1 MSVYF
6 VTSNYSF
13 SGAKVRLFLKNA
25 SIFDFLAFWRRNHPS
40 SSYSSYL
47 YTFKTNP
54 METTE
59 KKLFLLDAYALI
71 YRAFFAM
78 SKNPR
83 LNSKGVNTSAVMG
96 FLNSLY
102 EILQKEKPSHIGVA
116 FDVAGTAQR
125 QAEYSEYK
133 ANREKMPDDLR
144 DAIPYIIRLI
154 EGFNIP
160 VYGVE
165 GYEADDVIGTLA
177 KKAEQ
182 QGFLTY
188 MMTPDKDFGQLV
200 TDKILLYKPAKFGEP
215 AQVWGP
221 KEVCERYGI
230 QEPKQ
235 LIDILGLW
243 GDAADNI
250 PGIPGIGEKTAAQLV
265 GKYGSVENL
274 IAHADELKGKQKEN
288 VVNFAEQGLMSKSLA
303 TINLEVPVE
312 FNEEE
317 LKAKEPDVPML
328 MALFEEL
335 EFRTFAK
342 RFLEDY
348 KTKQSTLDGP
358 STLRQA
364 QGSGTLASP
373 SLRGTKQS
381 REVTEGS
388 QQNDLF
394 STEATSPSGQFDLF
408 NQGDNSGLLEF
419 SDKDSAKTV
428 AHNYQLV
435 ESDADIQA
443 LVGLLSKQKQ
453 FVFDTETTNIDV
465 YSAELVGLSFA
476 IKAHEAWYLSMPA
489 DQEEC
494 QKKLELLRPL
504 FEDESILKIG
514 QNLKYDISML
524 AQYGI
529 SVKGKLFDTMLA
541 HYLLEPEQRHNMDY
555 LAEVYLNYITI
566 PIEDLIGKG
575 RQQKTMREVPVNLV
589 KEYAAED
596 ADITLQLYEKLLPL
610 LKENGVEKLFYEI
623 EMPLVPVLSRMEANG
638 VRIDTEN
645 LLQISEAFGV
655 EIHKIEEEIYNAAGM
670 PFNIASPKQLGEVLF
685 EKLRIDEKAKKTKTG
700 QYATGEDVLQKL
712 SHKHPIIQL
721 ILDYRSFTK
730 LKSTYLDALPALVNP
745 KDGLI
750 HTSYNQA
757 VTATGRLSSNNPN
770 LQNIPVRTEKGRE
783 IRRAFVPRSPQYT
796 LLAAD
801 YSQIEL
807 RIIAHLSQDPAM
819 MADFNLG
826 HDIHAATAAK
836 VFHVPMDQ
844 VTKEQRSRAKAVNF
858 GIIYGMSAFGLAERM
873 ELSRSEAA
881 DIIKKYFEEYA
892 GIKEYMNRSIALARE
907 RGYAETIL
915 GRRRYLRD
923 INGANSVVRGFA
935 ERNAIN
941 APIQGSSADMIKIA
955 MIGIHEELERL
966 KMQSKMILQ
975 VHDELVFDA
984 HLDELDALKAI
995 VQDKMVNALPLSVP
1009 VVVEMNTGAN
1019 WLEAH

>member
-1 MSVYF
+1 
-6 VTSNYSF
+6 
-13 SGAKVRLFLKNA
+13 
-25 SIFDFLAFWRRNHPS
+25 
-40 SSYSSYL
+40 
-47 YTFKTNP
+47 

-78 SKNPR
+78 NKNPR
-83 LNSKGVNTSAVMG
+83 MTSKGLNTSAVMG

-102 EILQKEKPSHIGVA
+102 EILKNEKPTHIGVA

-144 DAIPYIIRLI
+144 ESIPYIIRLI
-154 EGFNIP
+154 EAFNIP
-160 VYGVE
+160 IYGVE
-165 GYEADDVIGTLA
+165 GYEADDVIGTLS

-182 QGFLTY
+182 QGFTTY

-200 TDKILLYKPAKFGEP
+200 TDKVLLYKPAKFGEP

-265 GKYGSVENL
+265 QRYGSVENL

-288 VVNFAEQGLMSKSLA
+288 VINFAEQGMMSKMLA

-312 FNEEE
+312 FDEEE
-317 LKAKEPDVPML
+317 LRAKEPDLPAL

-335 EFRTFAK
+335 EFKTFAK
-342 RFLEDY
+342 RFLDDY
-348 KTKQSTLDGP
+348 KKTHGTVPTIEIPAAKTSTP
-358 STLRQA
+358 
-364 QGSGTLASP
+364 
-373 SLRGTKQS
+373 
-381 REVTEGS
+381 
-388 QQNDLF
+388 DLF
-394 STEATSPSGQFDLF
+394 SSETPSFSSQIDLF
-408 NQGDNSGLLEF
+408 GQNDSGLLEF
-419 SDKDSAKTV
+419 SDKNSAKTV
-428 AHNYQLV
+428 QHDYKLV
-435 ESDADIQA
+435 ETEADIKV
-443 LVGLLSKQKQ
+443 LVELLKSQKQ
-453 FVFDTETTNIDV
+453 FVFDTETTNVDV
-465 YSAELVGLSFA
+465 YSADLVGVSFA
-476 IKAHEAWYLSMPA
+476 IKAHEAWYLPMPVER
-489 DQEEC
+489 EEC

-504 FEDESILKIG
+504 FEDESILIIG

-529 SVKGKLFDTMLA
+529 NVKGKMFDTMLA

-575 RQQKTMREVPVNLV
+575 RQQKTMREVPLEQV

-610 LKENGVEKLFYEI
+610 LKENGVEKLFYDI

-638 VRIDTEN
+638 VKIDTEN
-645 LLQISEAFGV
+645 LQQISEEFGG
-655 EIHKIEEEIYNAAGM
+655 EIRKIEEKIYELAGT

-685 EKLRIDEKAKKTKTG
+685 EKLKIDEKAKKTKTG
-700 QYATGEDVLQKL
+700 QYATGEEVLQKL
-712 SHKHPIIQL
+712 LHKHPIIQK

-770 LQNIPVRTEKGRE
+770 LQNIPVRTAQGRE
-783 IRRAFVPRSPQYT
+783 IRRAFVPRSEAYT

-819 MADFNLG
+819 VADFNLG

-836 VFHVPMDQ
+836 VFHVPMNE

-955 MIGIHEELERL
+955 MIGIHQEMQRM
-966 KMQSKMILQ
+966 KMQSKMMLQ

-984 HLDELDALKAI
+984 HLDELDTLKAI
-995 VQDKMVNALPLSVP
+995 VNDKMVNALPLSVP
-1009 VVVEMNTGAN
+1009 VVVEMNTGNN

>member
-1 MSVYF
+1 
-6 VTSNYSF
+6 
-13 SGAKVRLFLKNA
+13 
-25 SIFDFLAFWRRNHPS
+25 
-40 SSYSSYL
+40 
-47 YTFKTNP
+47 
-54 METTE
+54 METSE

-71 YRAFFAM
+71 YRAFFAL

-83 LNSKGVNTSAVMG
+83 MNSKGVNTSAVMG

-102 EILQKEKPSHIGVA
+102 EILQKEKPTHIGVA

-144 DAIPYIIRLI
+144 DSIPYIIRLI
-154 EGFNIP
+154 EAFNIP

-165 GYEADDVIGTLA
+165 GYEADDVIGTLS

-182 QGFLTY
+182 QGFITY

-250 PGIPGIGEKTAAQLV
+250 PGIPGIGEKTATQLV
-265 GKYGSVENL
+265 GQYGSVENL

-288 VVNFAEQGLMSKSLA
+288 VINFAEQGLMSKALA

-317 LKAKEPDVPML
+317 LKAKEPDVPAL

-335 EFRTFAK
+335 EFKTFAK

-348 KTKQSTLDGP
+348 KTKQSSWVGP

-381 REVTEGS
+381 RETVGS
-388 QQNDLF
+388 QTPDLF
-394 STEATSPSGQFDLF
+394 STSTPLSEFDLF
-408 NQGDNSGLLEF
+408 HQGDNDGLLEF

-428 AHNYQLV
+428 AHDYKLV
-435 ESDADIQA
+435 ETEADIKA
-443 LVGLLSKQKQ
+443 LVELLSKQKQ

-465 YSAELVGLSFA
+465 YSAELVGASFA
-476 IKAHEAWYLSMPA
+476 IKAHEAWYLPMPA
-489 DQEEC
+489 EREAC
-494 QKKLELLRPL
+494 LRKLELLRPL
-504 FEDESILKIG
+504 FEDESLLKIG

-529 SVKGKLFDTMLA
+529 NVKGKMFDTMLA
-541 HYLLEPEQRHNMDY
+541 HYLIEPEQRHNMDY
-555 LAEVYLNYITI
+555 LAEVYLNYLTI

-575 RQQKTMREVPVNLV
+575 RQQKTMREVPVELV

-645 LLQISEAFGV
+645 LQLISEEFGG
-655 EIHKIEEEIYNAAGM
+655 EIHKIEEQIYQAAGT
-670 PFNIASPKQLGEVLF
+670 PFNIASPKQLGEILF
-685 EKLRIDEKAKKTKTG
+685 ERLHIDEKAKKTKTG

-712 SHKHPIIQL
+712 SHKHPIIQM
-721 ILDYRSFTK
+721 ILDYRSLTK

-783 IRRAFVPRSPQYT
+783 IRRAFVPRSQQYT

-819 MADFNLG
+819 VADFNLG

-955 MIGIHEELERL
+955 MIGIHQELERL

-984 HLDELDALKAI
+984 HLDELDTLKAI

-1009 VVVEMNTGAN
+1009 IVVEMNTGAN

>member
-1 MSVYF
+1 
-6 VTSNYSF
+6 
-13 SGAKVRLFLKNA
+13 
-25 SIFDFLAFWRRNHPS
+25 
-40 SSYSSYL
+40 
-47 YTFKTNP
+47 

-83 LNSKGVNTSAVMG
+83 MNSKGVNTSAVMG

-102 EILQKEKPSHIGVA
+102 EILQKEKPTHIGVA

-144 DAIPYIIRLI
+144 YSIPYIIRLI
-154 EGFNIP
+154 EAFNIP

-165 GYEADDVIGTLA
+165 GYEADDVIGTLS
-177 KKAEQ
+177 KKAEK
-182 QGFLTY
+182 QGFTTY

-221 KEVCERYGI
+221 KEVCERYSI

-250 PGIPGIGEKTAAQLV
+250 PGIPGIGEKTAAILV

-288 VVNFAEQGLMSKSLA
+288 VVAFAEQGLMSKALA
-303 TINLEVPVE
+303 TINLEVPVD
-312 FNEEE
+312 FDEEE
-317 LKAKEPDVPML
+317 LKAKEPDVPAL

-335 EFRTFAK
+335 EFKTFAK

-348 KTKQSTLDGP
+348 KGKQSTLNGP
-358 STLRQA
+358 ST
-364 QGSGTLASP
+364 GSGTLAP
-373 SLRGTKQS
+373 QSLRGMKQS
-381 REVTEGS
+381 SNAVSIQSSNMSSAPT
-388 QQNDLF
+388 L
-394 STEATSPSGQFDLF
+394 SGQFDLF
-408 NQGDNSGLLEF
+408 NQSDNSGLLEF
-419 SDKDSAKTV
+419 SEKDSAKTV
-428 AHNYQLV
+428 PHDYQLV
-435 ESDADIQA
+435 ESDADIKA
-443 LVGLLSKQKQ
+443 LVEQLSKQKQ

-476 IKAHEAWYLSMPA
+476 IKSHEAWYLSMPA

-504 FEDESILKIG
+504 FEDESIMKIG

-524 AQYGI
+524 AQYSI
-529 SVKGKLFDTMLA
+529 SVKGPMFDTMLA

-555 LAEVYLNYITI
+555 LAEVYLNYLTI

-575 RQQKTMREVPVNLV
+575 RQQKTMREVPVELV

-596 ADITLQLYEKLLPL
+596 ADITLQLYEKLMPL

-645 LLQISEAFGV
+645 LQQISEAFGV
-655 EIHKIEEEIYNAAGM
+655 EIHKIEEEIYKAAGM
-670 PFNIASPKQLGEVLF
+670 PFNIASPKQLGEILF
-685 EKLRIDEKAKKTKTG
+685 ERLRIDEKAKKTKTG

-712 SHKHPIIQL
+712 SHKHPIIQM

-819 MADFNLG
+819 VADFNLG

-836 VFHVPMDQ
+836 VFHVPMNQ

-955 MIGIHEELERL
+955 MIGIHQELERL

-984 HLDELDALKAI
+984 HLDELDTLKAI

>member
-1 MSVYF
+1 
-6 VTSNYSF
+6 
-13 SGAKVRLFLKNA
+13 
-25 SIFDFLAFWRRNHPS
+25 
-40 SSYSSYL
+40 
-47 YTFKTNP
+47 
-54 METTE
+54 MENTE

-71 YRAFFAM
+71 YRAFFAL

-83 LNSKGVNTSAVMG
+83 MNSKGVNTSAVMG

-102 EILQKEKPSHIGVA
+102 EILQKEKPTHIGVA
-116 FDVAGTAQR
+116 FDVSGTAQR

-144 DAIPYIIRLI
+144 DSIPYIIRLI
-154 EGFNIP
+154 EAFNIP

-165 GYEADDVIGTLA
+165 GYEADDVIGTLS

-182 QGFLTY
+182 QGFITY

-230 QEPKQ
+230 KEPKQ

-265 GKYGSVENL
+265 QKYGSVENL

-288 VVNFAEQGLMSKSLA
+288 VVNFAEQGLMSKALA

-312 FNEEE
+312 FSEEE
-317 LKAKEPDVPML
+317 LKAKEPDVPAL

-335 EFRTFAK
+335 EFKTFAK

-348 KTKQSTLDGP
+348 RKNHAGEASLDCFVP
-358 STLRQA
+358 HNEERT
-364 QGSGTLASP
+364 T
-373 SLRGTKQS
+373 
-381 REVTEGS
+381 GS
-388 QQNDLF
+388 QTPDLF
-394 STEATSPSGQFDLF
+394 SNETPSATRQFDLF

-428 AHNYQLV
+428 PHDYKLV
-435 ESDADIQA
+435 ENDADIKS
-443 LVGLLSKQKQ
+443 LVDLLCKQKQ
-453 FVFDTETTNIDV
+453 LVFDTETTNIDV

-489 DQEEC
+489 EREAC

-504 FEDESILKIG
+504 FENENIQKIG

-529 SVKGKLFDTMLA
+529 NVKGPMFDTMLA

-555 LAEVYLNYITI
+555 LAEVYLNYLTI

-575 RQQKTMREVPVNLV
+575 RQQKTMREVPVEQV

-596 ADITLQLYEKLLPL
+596 ADITLQLYEKLMPL

-638 VRIDTEN
+638 VKIDTEN
-645 LLQISEAFGV
+645 LQQISEEFGK
-655 EIHKIEEEIYNAAGM
+655 EIRKIEEQIYGAAGT
-670 PFNIASPKQLGEVLF
+670 PFNIASPKQLGEILF
-685 EKLRIDEKAKKTKTG
+685 EKLKIDEKAKKTKTG
-700 QYATGEDVLQKL
+700 QYATGEDVLQKR
-712 SHKHPIIQL
+712 SHKHPIIQM

-783 IRRAFVPRSPQYT
+783 IRRAFVPRSETYT

-819 MADFNLG
+819 VNDFNLG

-836 VFHVPMDQ
+836 VFHVPMEQ

-955 MIGIHEELERL
+955 MIGIHQELERL

-984 HLDELDALKAI
+984 HLDELDTLKAI
-995 VQDKMVNALPLSVP
+995 VNDKMVNALPLSVP
-1009 VVVEMNTGAN
+1009 VVVEMNTGSN

>member
-1 MSVYF
+1 
-6 VTSNYSF
+6 
-13 SGAKVRLFLKNA
+13 
-25 SIFDFLAFWRRNHPS
+25 
-40 SSYSSYL
+40 
-47 YTFKTNP
+47 
-54 METTE
+54 METSE

-102 EILQKEKPSHIGVA
+102 EILQKEKPTHIGVA

-165 GYEADDVIGTLA
+165 GYEADDVIGTLS

-182 QGFLTY
+182 QGFTTY

-250 PGIPGIGEKTAAQLV
+250 PGIPGIGEKTAAILV

-288 VVNFAEQGLMSKSLA
+288 VIAFADQGLLSKALA
-303 TINLEVPVE
+303 TINLDVPVA
-312 FNEEE
+312 FDEEE
-317 LKAKEPDVPML
+317 LKAKEPNVPKL

-335 EFRTFAK
+335 EFKTFAK
-342 RFLEDY
+342 RFLEEQNKSKSGAD
-348 KTKQSTLDGP
+348 SPLPP
-358 STLRQA
+358 SQ
-364 QGSGTLASP
+364 
-373 SLRGTKQS
+373 RGMGQPAGAA
-381 REVTEGS
+381 VGS
-388 QQNDLF
+388 QPDLF
-394 STEATSPSGQFDLF
+394 SNEPPTPSGVFDLF
-408 NQGDNSGLLEF
+408 HQGDETGDLLAF

-428 AHNYQLV
+428 AHDYKLV
-435 ESDADIQA
+435 ETDDDIKA
-443 LVGLLSKQKQ
+443 LVDLLSKQKQ

-465 YSAELVGLSFA
+465 YSAELVGASFA

-489 DQEEC
+489 EREAC

-504 FEDESILKIG
+504 FEDEGILKIG

-529 SVKGKLFDTMLA
+529 NVKGKLFDTMLA

-575 RQQKTMREVPVNLV
+575 RMQKTMREVPINLV

-596 ADITLQLYEKLLPL
+596 ADITLQLYEKLMPL

-645 LLQISEAFGV
+645 LQQISEEFGI
-655 EIHKIEEEIYNAAGM
+655 EIHKIEEKIYELAGM

-721 ILDYRSFTK
+721 ILDYRSLTK

-770 LQNIPVRTEKGRE
+770 LQNIPVRTAQGRE
-783 IRRAFVPRSPQYT
+783 IRRAFVPRSPKYT

-819 MADFNLG
+819 VNDFNLG

-955 MIGIHEELERL
+955 MIGIHQELERL

-984 HLDELDALKAI
+984 HLDELDTLKSI

-1009 VVVEMNTGAN
+1009 VVVEMNTGSN

>member
-1 MSVYF
+1 
-6 VTSNYSF
+6 
-13 SGAKVRLFLKNA
+13 
-25 SIFDFLAFWRRNHPS
+25 
-40 SSYSSYL
+40 
-47 YTFKTNP
+47 
-54 METTE
+54 MENTE

-71 YRAFFAM
+71 YRAFFAL

-83 LNSKGVNTSAVMG
+83 MNSKGVNTSAVMG

-102 EILQKEKPSHIGVA
+102 EILQKEKPTHIGVA
-116 FDVAGTAQR
+116 FDVSGTAQR

-144 DAIPYIIRLI
+144 DSIPYIIRLI
-154 EGFNIP
+154 EAFNIP

-165 GYEADDVIGTLA
+165 GYEADDVIGTLS

-230 QEPKQ
+230 KEPKQ

-265 GKYGSVENL
+265 QKYGSVENL

-288 VVNFAEQGLMSKSLA
+288 VINFAEQGLLSKALA
-303 TINLEVPVE
+303 TINLEVPVK

-317 LKAKEPDVPML
+317 LKAKEPDVPTL

-335 EFRTFAK
+335 EFKTFAK

-348 KTKQSTLDGP
+348 KKTHGDVQQAEIPTPKP
-358 STLRQA
+358 SA
-364 QGSGTLASP
+364 P
-373 SLRGTKQS
+373 
-381 REVTEGS
+381 
-388 QQNDLF
+388 NLF
-394 STEATSPSGQFDLF
+394 STTPPSSEFDLF
-408 NQGDNSGLLEF
+408 HQGDNSGLLEF

-428 AHNYQLV
+428 PHDYKLV
-435 ESDADIQA
+435 ENDADIKS
-443 LVGLLSKQKQ
+443 LVDLLCKQKQ
-453 FVFDTETTNIDV
+453 FVFDTEMTNIDV
-465 YSAELVGLSFA
+465 YSAELVGLSFS

-489 DQEEC
+489 EREAC

-504 FEDESILKIG
+504 FENEGIQKIG

-529 SVKGKLFDTMLA
+529 SVKGPMFDTMLA

-555 LAEVYLNYITI
+555 LAEVYLNYLTI

-575 RQQKTMREVPVNLV
+575 RQQKTMREVPVKQV

-596 ADITLQLYEKLLPL
+596 ADITLQLYEKLMPL

-638 VRIDTEN
+638 VKIDTEN
-645 LLQISEAFGV
+645 LQQISEEFGK
-655 EIHKIEEEIYNAAGM
+655 EIRKIEEQIYGAAGT
-670 PFNIASPKQLGEVLF
+670 PFNIASPKQLGEILF
-685 EKLRIDEKAKKTKTG
+685 EKLKIDEKAKKTKTG

-712 SHKHPIIQL
+712 SHKHPIIQM

-819 MADFNLG
+819 VNDFNLG

-836 VFHVPMDQ
+836 VFHVPMEQ

-955 MIGIHEELERL
+955 MIGIHQELERL

-984 HLDELDALKAI
+984 HLDELDTLKAI

-1009 VVVEMNTGAN
+1009 VVVEMNTGSN

>member
-1 MSVYF
+1 
-6 VTSNYSF
+6 
-13 SGAKVRLFLKNA
+13 
-25 SIFDFLAFWRRNHPS
+25 
-40 SSYSSYL
+40 
-47 YTFKTNP
+47 
-54 METTE
+54 MEK

-78 SKNPR
+78 NKNPR
-83 LNSKGVNTSAVMG
+83 MTSKGVNTSAVMG

-102 EILQKEKPSHIGVA
+102 EILKNEKPTHIGVA

-133 ANREKMPDDLR
+133 ANREKMPEDLR

-160 VYGVE
+160 IYGVE
-165 GYEADDVIGTLA
+165 GYEADDVIGTLS

-182 QGFLTY
+182 QGFITY

-200 TDKILLYKPAKFGEP
+200 TDRVLLYKPAKFGEQ

-250 PGIPGIGEKTAAQLV
+250 PGIPGIGEKTAAALV
-265 GKYGSVENL
+265 QKYGSVENL

-288 VVNFAEQGLMSKSLA
+288 VVNFAEQGLMSKMLA

-312 FNEEE
+312 FDEEE
-317 LKAKEPDVPML
+317 LRAKEPDLPAL

-335 EFRTFAK
+335 EFKTFAK
-342 RFLEDY
+342 RFLDDY
-348 KTKQSTLDGP
+348 KKTQTDSP
-358 STLRQA
+358 Q
-364 QGSGTLASP
+364 QASP
-373 SLRGTKQS
+373 SQWGAG
-381 REVTEGS
+381 GS
-388 QQNDLF
+388 QQPNLF
-394 STEATSPSGQFDLF
+394 SSNATFDLF
-408 NQGDNSGLLEF
+408 NQGKNEGNLLNF
-419 SDKDSAKTV
+419 SDKNSSKTI
-428 AHNYQLV
+428 AHDYKLV
-435 ESDADIQA
+435 ETEADIKA
-443 LVGLLSKQKQ
+443 LVELLSKEKH

-476 IKAHEAWYLSMPA
+476 IKAHEAWYLPMPA
-489 DQEEC
+489 DRKEC
-494 QKKLELLRPL
+494 QKKLELLKPL
-504 FEDESILKIG
+504 FEDENILKIG

-529 SVKGKLFDTMLA
+529 EVKGKMFDTMLA

-555 LAEVYLNYITI
+555 LAEVYLNYLTI

-575 RQQKTMREVPVNLV
+575 RQQKTMREVPLETV

-638 VRIDTEN
+638 VRIDTHN
-645 LLQISEAFGV
+645 LQQISEEFGG
-655 EIHKIEEEIYNAAGM
+655 EIRKIEEQIYEQAGT
-670 PFNIASPKQLGEVLF
+670 PFNIASPKQLGEILF
-685 EKLRIDEKAKKTKTG
+685 ERLKIDEKAKKTKTG
-700 QYATGEDVLQKL
+700 QYATGEEVLQKL
-712 SHKHPIIQL
+712 AHKHPIINL

-745 KDGLI
+745 KDGMI

-783 IRRAFVPRSPQYT
+783 IRRAFVPRSEQYT

-819 MADFNLG
+819 VADFNLG

-836 VFHVPMDQ
+836 VFHVPMNE

-892 GIKEYMNRSIALARE
+892 GIKEYMTRSIALARE

-923 INGANSVVRGFA
+923 INGSNSVVRGFA

-955 MIGIHEELERL
+955 MIGIHEEMTRL

-984 HLDELDALKAI
+984 HLDELSDLKAI
-995 VQDKMVNALPLSVP
+995 VNDKMVNAMPLSVP
-1009 VVVEMNTGAN
+1009 VVVEMNTGSN

>member
-1 MSVYF
+1 
-6 VTSNYSF
+6 
-13 SGAKVRLFLKNA
+13 
-25 SIFDFLAFWRRNHPS
+25 
-40 SSYSSYL
+40 
-47 YTFKTNP
+47 

-83 LNSKGVNTSAVMG
+83 MNSKGVNTSAVMG

-102 EILQKEKPSHIGVA
+102 EILQKEKPTHIGVA

-144 DAIPYIIRLI
+144 DSIPYIIRLI
-154 EGFNIP
+154 EAFNIP

-165 GYEADDVIGTLA
+165 GYEADDVIGTLS
-177 KKAEQ
+177 KKAEK
-182 QGFLTY
+182 QGFTTY

-250 PGIPGIGEKTAAQLV
+250 PGIPGIGEKTAEILV

-288 VVNFAEQGLMSKSLA
+288 VINFAEQGLMSKALA
-303 TINLEVPVE
+303 TINLEVPVD
-312 FNEEE
+312 FDEEK
-317 LKAKEPDVPML
+317 LKAKDPDVPAL

-348 KTKQSTLDGP
+348 KGKHGVDSPLPPSQRGNQPTGP
-358 STLRQA
+358 S
-364 QGSGTLASP
+364 G
-373 SLRGTKQS
+373 
-381 REVTEGS
+381 ES
-388 QQNDLF
+388 QQSDLF
-394 STEATSPSGQFDLF
+394 SSNETFDLF

-419 SDKDSAKTV
+419 SEKDSAKTV
-428 AHNYQLV
+428 AHDYKLV
-435 ESDADIQA
+435 ETEADIKA
-443 LVGLLSKQKQ
+443 LVDLLSKQKQ
-453 FVFDTETTNIDV
+453 FVFDSETTNIDV

-476 IKAHEAWYLSMPA
+476 IKAHEAWYLSMPT
-489 DQEEC
+489 DQQEC

-529 SVKGKLFDTMLA
+529 SVKGPMFDTMLA

-555 LAEVYLNYITI
+555 LAEVYLNYLTI

-575 RQQKTMREVPVNLV
+575 RQQKTMREVPVELV

-645 LLQISEAFGV
+645 LQQISEAFGV
-655 EIHKIEEEIYNAAGM
+655 EIHKIEEEIYKAAGM
-670 PFNIASPKQLGEVLF
+670 PFNIASPKQLGEILF
-685 EKLRIDEKAKKTKTG
+685 ERLRIDEKAKKTKTG

-712 SHKHPIIQL
+712 SHKHPIIQM

-819 MADFNLG
+819 VADFNLG

-955 MIGIHEELERL
+955 MIGIHQELERL

-984 HLDELDALKAI
+984 HLDELDTLKAI

>member
-1 MSVYF
+1 
-6 VTSNYSF
+6 
-13 SGAKVRLFLKNA
+13 
-25 SIFDFLAFWRRNHPS
+25 
-40 SSYSSYL
+40 
-47 YTFKTNP
+47 

-71 YRAFFAM
+71 YRAFFAL

-83 LNSKGVNTSAVMG
+83 MNSKGVNTSAVMG

-116 FDVAGTAQR
+116 FDVSGTAQR

-144 DAIPYIIRLI
+144 DSIPYIIRLI

-165 GYEADDVIGTLA
+165 GYEADDVIGTLS

-182 QGFLTY
+182 QGFTTY

-215 AQVWGP
+215 AQIWGP

-230 QEPKQ
+230 KEPKQ

-243 GDAADNI
+243 GDASDNI
-250 PGIPGIGEKTAAQLV
+250 PGIPGIGEKTAATLV
-265 GKYGSVENL
+265 GQYGSVENL

-288 VVNFAEQGLMSKSLA
+288 VINFAEQGLMSKALA

-317 LKAKEPDVPML
+317 LKAKEPDVPAL

-335 EFRTFAK
+335 EFKTFAK
-342 RFLEDY
+342 RFLEEY
-348 KTKQSTLDGP
+348 KGKHLVDSPLPP
-358 STLRQA
+358 SQ
-364 QGSGTLASP
+364 
-373 SLRGTKQS
+373 RGTGQPTGTS
-381 REVTEGS
+381 GGS
-388 QQNDLF
+388 QPNTPDLF
-394 STEATSPSGQFDLF
+394 STPTPTGEFDLF
-408 NQGDNSGLLEF
+408 HQGDNSGLLEF

-428 AHNYQLV
+428 PHDYKLV
-435 ESDADIQA
+435 ETEADIKA
-443 LVGLLSKQKQ
+443 LVELLSQQQQ

-465 YSAELVGLSFA
+465 YSAELVGVSFA
-476 IKAHEAWYLSMPA
+476 IKAHEAWYLPMPA
-489 DQEEC
+489 EREAC
-494 QKKLELLRPL
+494 QTKLELLRPL
-504 FEDESILKIG
+504 FENESILKIG

-524 AQYGI
+524 AQYGV
-529 SVKGKLFDTMLA
+529 SVKGKMFDTMLA

-555 LAEVYLNYITI
+555 LAEVYLNYLTI

-575 RQQKTMREVPVNLV
+575 RQQKTMREVPVEQV

-596 ADITLQLYEKLLPL
+596 ADITLQLYEKLMPL

-638 VRIDTEN
+638 VKIDTEN
-645 LLQISEAFGV
+645 LQQISEAFGM
-655 EIHKIEEEIYNAAGM
+655 EIQKIEEQIYQAAGT

-685 EKLRIDEKAKKTKTG
+685 ERLRIDEKAKKTKTG

-712 SHKHPIIQL
+712 SHKHPIIQM

-819 MADFNLG
+819 VADFNLG
-826 HDIHAATAAK
+826 HDIHSATAAK

-955 MIGIHEELERL
+955 MIGIHQELEHL

-1009 VVVEMNTGAN
+1009 VIVEMNTGAN

>member
-1 MSVYF
+1 
-6 VTSNYSF
+6 
-13 SGAKVRLFLKNA
+13 
-25 SIFDFLAFWRRNHPS
+25 
-40 SSYSSYL
+40 
-47 YTFKTNP
+47 
-54 METTE
+54 METSE

-71 YRAFFAM
+71 YRAFFALN
-78 SKNPR
+78 KNPR

-102 EILQKEKPSHIGVA
+102 EILKNEKPTHIGVA

-154 EGFNIP
+154 EAFNIP
-160 VYGVE
+160 IYGME
-165 GYEADDVIGTLA
+165 GYEADDVIGTMS
-177 KKAEQ
+177 KMAEQ
-182 QGFLTY
+182 QGFITY

-200 TDKILLYKPAKFGEP
+200 TDKVLLYKPAKFGEP

-250 PGIPGIGEKTAAQLV
+250 PGIPGIGEKTAAILV

-288 VVNFAEQGLMSKSLA
+288 VIEFAEQGLMSKALA

-317 LKAKEPDVPML
+317 LRVKEPDLPAL

-335 EFRTFAK
+335 EFKTFAK
-342 RFLEDY
+342 RFLDDY
-348 KTKQSTLDGP
+348 KKTHDNVPTVETPAAKPTAP
-358 STLRQA
+358 
-364 QGSGTLASP
+364 
-373 SLRGTKQS
+373 
-381 REVTEGS
+381 
-388 QQNDLF
+388 DLF
-394 STEATSPSGQFDLF
+394 STPTPSGEFDLF
-408 NQGDNSGLLEF
+408 HQGGDNGLLEF

-428 AHNYQLV
+428 QHDYKLV
-435 ESDADIQA
+435 ETDADIKA
-443 LVGLLSKQKQ
+443 LVELLSKQKQ

-476 IKAHEAWYLSMPA
+476 IKANEAWYLPMPA
-489 DQEEC
+489 NQEEC
-494 QKKLELLRPL
+494 QQKLELLRPL
-504 FEDESILKIG
+504 FEDENIMKIG

-529 SVKGKLFDTMLA
+529 AVKGKLFDTMLA

-575 RQQKTMREVPVNLV
+575 RMQKTMREVPISLV

-596 ADITLQLYEKLLPL
+596 ADITLQLYEKLQPL
-610 LKENGVEKLFYEI
+610 LKENGVEKLFWDI

-638 VRIDTEN
+638 VKIDTEN
-645 LLQISEAFGV
+645 LQQISEEFGR
-655 EIHKIEEEIYNAAGM
+655 EIHKIEEEIYALAGM
-670 PFNIASPKQLGEVLF
+670 PFNIASPKQLGEILF
-685 EKLRIDEKAKKTKTG
+685 EKLKIDEKAKKTKTG

-712 SHKHPIIQL
+712 LHKHAIIQK

-783 IRRAFVPRSPQYT
+783 IRRAFVPRSEAYT

-819 MADFNLG
+819 VADFNLG

-836 VFHVPMDQ
+836 VFHVPMEQ

-923 INGANSVVRGFA
+923 INGSNSVVRGFA

-955 MIGIHEELERL
+955 MIGIHEEMQRL

-984 HLDELDALKAI
+984 HLDELDELKSI
-995 VQDKMVNALPLSVP
+995 VENKMVNALPLSVP
-1009 VVVEMNTGAN
+1009 VVVEMNTGNN

>member
-1 MSVYF
+1 
-6 VTSNYSF
+6 
-13 SGAKVRLFLKNA
+13 
-25 SIFDFLAFWRRNHPS
+25 
-40 SSYSSYL
+40 
-47 YTFKTNP
+47 

-78 SKNPR
+78 NKNPR
-83 LNSKGVNTSAVMG
+83 MNSKGINTSAIIG

-154 EGFNIP
+154 EAFNIP

-165 GYEADDVIGTLA
+165 GYEADDVIGTLS

-200 TDKILLYKPAKFGEP
+200 TDKILLYKPAKFSEP

-303 TINLEVPVE
+303 TINLEVPVD
-312 FNEEE
+312 FDEEE
-317 LKAKEPDVPML
+317 LRAKEPDVPAL

-342 RFLEDY
+342 RFLDDY
-348 KTKQSTLDGP
+348 KKSHGSVPAVETPTPKP
-358 STLRQA
+358 S
-364 QGSGTLASP
+364 SP
-373 SLRGTKQS
+373 
-381 REVTEGS
+381 
-388 QQNDLF
+388 DLF
-394 STEATSPSGQFDLF
+394 SAPATSGEFDLF
-408 NQGDNSGLLEF
+408 HQGDNSGILEF

-428 AHNYQLV
+428 AHDYKLV
-435 ESDADIQA
+435 ESDADIKA
-443 LVGLLSKQKQ
+443 LVDMLLKQKQ

-489 DQEEC
+489 EREAC

-504 FEDESILKIG
+504 FEDDSIMKIG

-524 AQYGI
+524 AEYGI

-555 LAEVYLNYITI
+555 LAEVYLNYLTI

-575 RQQKTMREVPVNLV
+575 RMQKTMREVPVELV

-623 EMPLVPVLSRMEANG
+623 EMPLVLVLSRMEANG

-645 LLQISEAFGV
+645 LQQISEAFGV
-655 EIHKIEEEIYNAAGM
+655 EIHKIEEEIYKAAGM

-712 SHKHPIIQL
+712 SHKHPIIQM

-783 IRRAFVPRSPQYT
+783 IRRAFVPRSPEYT

-819 MADFNLG
+819 VNDFNLG

-836 VFHVPMDQ
+836 VFHVPMDH

-923 INGANSVVRGFA
+923 INSSNSVVRGFA

-955 MIGIHEELERL
+955 MIGIHQELERL

-984 HLDELDALKAI
+984 HLDELDTLKSI
-995 VQDKMVNALPLSVP
+995 VNDKMVNALPLSVP
-1009 VVVEMNTGAN
+1009 VLVEMNTGKN

>member
-1 MSVYF
+1 
-6 VTSNYSF
+6 
-13 SGAKVRLFLKNA
+13 
-25 SIFDFLAFWRRNHPS
+25 
-40 SSYSSYL
+40 
-47 YTFKTNP
+47 

-83 LNSKGVNTSAVMG
+83 MNSKGVNTSAVMG

-116 FDVAGTAQR
+116 FDVSGTAQR

-144 DAIPYIIRLI
+144 DSIPYIIRLI
-154 EGFNIP
+154 EAFNIP

-165 GYEADDVIGTLA
+165 GYEADDVIGTLS

-182 QGFLTY
+182 QGFTTY

-200 TDKILLYKPAKFGEP
+200 TDRILLYKPAKFGEP

-288 VVNFAEQGLMSKSLA
+288 VVNFAEQGLLSKSLA
-303 TINLEVPVE
+303 TINLEVPVD
-312 FNEEE
+312 FDEEE
-317 LKAKEPDVPML
+317 LKAKEPDVPAL

-348 KTKQSTLDGP
+348 KRKQSTLDGP
-358 STLRQA
+358 ST
-364 QGSGTLASP
+364 GSGTLTSL

-381 REVTEGS
+381 REALETQS
-388 QQNDLF
+388 PNLF
-394 STEATSPSGQFDLF
+394 SNPTPSDGFDLF
-408 NQGDNSGLLEF
+408 HQGGEGESDLLEF

-428 AHNYQLV
+428 QHDYKLV
-435 ESDADIQA
+435 ETEENIKA
-443 LVGLLSKQKQ
+443 LVELLAKQKQ

-489 DQEEC
+489 DQKEC

-504 FEDESILKIG
+504 FDSKSILKIG

-524 AQYGI
+524 SQYGI
-529 SVKGKLFDTMLA
+529 SVRGPMFDTMLA

-555 LAEVYLNYITI
+555 LAEVYLNYLTI

-575 RQQKTMREVPVNLV
+575 RQQKIMREVPVELV

-645 LLQISEAFGV
+645 LQQISEAFGV
-655 EIHKIEEEIYNAAGM
+655 EIHKIEEEIYKVAGM
-670 PFNIASPKQLGEVLF
+670 PFNIASPKQLGEILF
-685 EKLRIDEKAKKTKTG
+685 EHLHIDEKAKKTKTG

-712 SHKHPIIQL
+712 SHKHPIIQM

-783 IRRAFVPRSPQYT
+783 IRRAFVPRSEAYT

-819 MADFNLG
+819 VNDFNLG

-836 VFHVPMDQ
+836 VFHVPMEQ

-955 MIGIHEELERL
+955 MIGIHQELERL

-984 HLDELDALKAI
+984 HLDELDTLKAI

-1009 VVVEMNTGAN
+1009 VIVEMNTGDN

>member
-1 MSVYF
+1 
-6 VTSNYSF
+6 
-13 SGAKVRLFLKNA
+13 
-25 SIFDFLAFWRRNHPS
+25 
-40 SSYSSYL
+40 
-47 YTFKTNP
+47 
-54 METTE
+54 METSE

-78 SKNPR
+78 NKNPR
-83 LNSKGVNTSAVMG
+83 MNSKGVNTSAVMG

-102 EILQKEKPSHIGVA
+102 EILKNEKPTHIGVA

-144 DAIPYIIRLI
+144 DSIPYIIRLI
-154 EGFNIP
+154 EAFNIP

-165 GYEADDVIGTLA
+165 GYEADDVIGTLS

-182 QGFLTY
+182 QGFVTY

-215 AQVWGP
+215 AQIWGP

-265 GKYGSVENL
+265 GQYGSVENL

-288 VVNFAEQGLMSKSLA
+288 VINFAEQGLMSKALA

-312 FNEEE
+312 FDEEE
-317 LKAKEPDVPML
+317 LKAKEPDLPAL

-335 EFRTFAK
+335 EFKTFAK

-348 KTKQSTLDGP
+348 KKSHSNAPQVETPTAKP
-358 STLRQA
+358 S
-364 QGSGTLASP
+364 SP
-373 SLRGTKQS
+373 
-381 REVTEGS
+381 
-388 QQNDLF
+388 DLF
-394 STEATSPSGQFDLF
+394 SNETPSASGQFDLF
-408 NQGDNSGLLEF
+408 GQSENDLLEF

-428 AHNYQLV
+428 VHEYKLV
-435 ESDADIQA
+435 ETETDIKT
-443 LVGLLSKQKQ
+443 LVELLSKQKQ
-453 FVFDTETTNIDV
+453 FVFDSETTNIDV

-476 IKAHEAWYLSMPA
+476 IKAHEAWYLPMPA
-489 DQEEC
+489 ESKEC
-494 QKKLELLRPL
+494 QQKLELLRPL
-504 FEDESILKIG
+504 FENESILKIG

-524 AQYGI
+524 AQYGVA
-529 SVKGKLFDTMLA
+529 VKGKLFDTMLA

-575 RQQKTMREVPVNLV
+575 RQQKTMCEVPIELV

-638 VRIDTEN
+638 VKIDTEN
-645 LLQISEAFGV
+645 LQQISEEFGK
-655 EIHKIEEEIYNAAGM
+655 EIKKIEEEIYALAGT
-670 PFNIASPKQLGEVLF
+670 PFNIASPKQLGEILF
-685 EKLRIDEKAKKTKTG
+685 EKLKIDEKAKKTKTG

-712 SHKHPIIQL
+712 SHKHPIIQK
-721 ILDYRSFTK
+721 ILDYRSLTK

-819 MADFNLG
+819 VADFNLG

-836 VFHVPMDQ
+836 VFHVPMEQ

-892 GIKEYMNRSIALARE
+892 GIKEYMNRSIALAKE

-923 INGANSVVRGFA
+923 INAANSVVRGFA

-955 MIGIHEELERL
+955 MIGIHQELERL

-984 HLDELDALKAI
+984 HLDELDALKTI
-995 VQDKMVNALPLSVP
+995 VQNKMVNALPLSVP
-1009 VVVEMNTGAN
+1009 VVVEMNTGNN